1 MRLKPKTTRVIFCW
15 AIAVFFCLISSF
27 VYPSGVYA
35 AVNRPPKVGTI
46 IPSSGTSSP
55 NQAVVFTTTYSD
67 PDGWQNIKQCYFLIN
82 NSIAFKNCFYGYY
95 DQNTNKLYL
104 MNDAGTSWLGGF
116 APGSANTISNSYVS
130 LDCSKTTVL
139 GSGSAITINWNI
151 TFKSKFIGFK
161 KTYLKVID
169 DKNAYNGWLQK
180 GAWTITQ
187 LLSISIT
194 PKEWNIGS
202 TGINQIITMPSSK
215 KITITNDGTTNETLE
230 LKLTNPAGWVS
241 STSQAQEAYVLSGLI
256 CNINNIPQ
264 AGSFTSDDIITTT
277 PKKATTAIFAYAGST
292 ANGVFISKNTSR
304 ALYLQFKSPTLTNK
318 SSQQDIPITI
328 TAQMP

>member
-1 MRLKPKTTRVIFCW
+1 MKARPKTIK
-15 AIAVFFCLISSF
+15 AILWGLAIFFCLFSSF
-27 VYPSGVYA
+27 AYA
-35 AVNRPPKVGTI
+35 AANRPPQAGTI
-46 IPSSGTSSP
+46 IPSLGTSSP
-55 NQAVVFTTTYSD
+55 NQAVSFTTTYSD
-67 PDGWQNIKQCYFLIN
+67 PDGWQNIKQCYLLIN
-82 NSIAFKNCFYGYY
+82 NSIAFRNCFYGYY
-95 DQNTNKLYL
+95 DQNTGKLYL
-104 MNDAGTSWLGGF
+104 RNDANTVWLGGYI
-116 APGSANTISNSYVS
+116 PGSSSIIQNSYVS
-130 LDCSKTTVL
+130 LDCSKTIVS
-139 GSGSAITINWNI
+139 GSGNTITINWNI

-187 LLSISIT
+187 LLSIAVNPKFWDIGIT
-194 PKEWNIGS
+194 QVNK
-202 TGINQIITMPSSK
+202 TITMPSSS

-264 AGSFTSDDIITTT
+264 ASSFASDDIITTT
-277 PKKATTAIFAYAGST
+277 PKKATTAIFAYTGST

-328 TAQMP
+328 TAQTP